1 MGKSYTPKYI
11 VETTY
16 STPHI
21 DVGGRGTWA
30 VKEYGAPTKENLEA
44 WRVAMNASFKPGGA
58 NAVTE
63 GPGDI
68 FGRLIIP
75 HISKARITI
84 TRRYPKSGFTTF
96 VVAETKM
103 PMFEV
108 V

>member
-11 VETTY
+11 VETEY

-30 VKEYGAPTKENLEA
+30 VKEYGAPTTENLEA
-44 WRVAMNASFKPGGA
+44 WRVAMNASFKPGGT

-63 GPGDI
+63 G
-68 FGRLIIP
+68 IIP
-75 HISKARITI
+75 HISKARILTNRHI
-84 TRRYPKSGFTTF
+84 GRHRGWTPTTVRV
-96 VVAETKM
+96 VVAETTM

>member
-1 MGKSYTPKYI
+1 MGKSYTPKYALEI
-11 VETTY
+11 EY

-21 DVGGRGTWA
+21 DVPVATWN

-63 GPGDI
+63 GI
-68 FGRLIIP
+68 VP
-75 HISKARITI
+75 HISKARIVTNG
-84 TRRYPKSGFTTF
+84 RVRH
-96 VVAETKM
+96 VVAETTM

>member
-1 MGKSYTPKYI
+1 MSKRHIPKHM
-11 VETTY
+11 VEFEY
-16 STPHI
+16 ATPHSNP
-21 DVGGRGTWA
+21 VPVVWKA
-30 VKEYGAPTKENLEA
+30 KEYGAPTKENLEA

>member
-1 MGKSYTPKYI
+1 MAKRHIPKYI
-11 VETTY
+11 VEIEY
-16 STPHI
+16 STPHSNP
-21 DVGGRGTWA
+21 VPVAWKA
-30 VKEYGAPTKENLEA
+30 KEYGPPNRDNLEA

-63 GPGDI
+63 GI
-68 FGRLIIP
+68 VP

-84 TRRYPKSGFTTF
+84 TRRLPLRGFSTF
-96 VVAETKM
+96 VVAETTM